1 MAENSSGKN
10 ATDSTSAGKPRPD
23 PSTLHPGPAEDSG
36 QQSVVSADGSGLHPD
51 QEQQPPAL
59 SENRPSPARLAGQG
73 RPSPSKLAGGA
84 GSPSKQS
91 VRGRPS
97 ARLARS
103 VRSADVDARRAMR
116 RLVQGEVPKQPRS
129 LIENLAGG
137 PYSQAR
143 TRTVSD
149 ADSRE
154 IVDLALRVAEGMSR
168 FGGGA
173 LEAESSIVA
182 IAAAYGLRDIEVD
195 ITNQS
200 VKVNYPD
207 TTGEPVSMMRV
218 VRSWSQNYGGLA
230 RIHQLVREISGS
242 DISRNAASQKLQT
255 IMTSP
260 KPFPKWVVIG
270 SSAIAGAALT
280 GVTGG
285 GFFSCLVAFFNT
297 LMAQFLARQLSKWR
311 VPEFFTMAACAM
323 VITLTAIAI
332 YSTGLPVVTGF
343 IVAGGIILLL
353 PTGRVISA
361 TQDAING
368 FPVTAAGRFSSA
380 FLVLSGLVSGIAL
393 AVVTGALL
401 GIGRIDV
408 TEEAV
413 AVPPVLLGALL
424 VVATSALAVAEQTR
438 PEYVL
443 PTALVGLVGLLVMNG
458 YLALGAGS
466 VLGPAVGATV
476 VGIGSRLVARRY
488 HVPQLVIAVPGVT
501 FLLPGLMLFRSL
513 YGMTVESIDSVEGF
527 VGLFNALTVTLSIA
541 GGVVLGDNLARP
553 FTGAGWPEAKRNRR
567 R

>member
-1 MAENSSGKN
+1 MADKSSGKN
-10 ATDSTSAGKPRPD
+10 ATDAAPASSERPD
-23 PSTLHPGPAEDSG
+23 PATLHPGPEAEELP
-36 QQSVVSADGSGLHPD
+36 VVSVPEPDAPEQD
-51 QEQQPPAL
+51 QEPPAL
-59 SENRPSPARLAGQG
+59 SENRPSPARLAGAG
-73 RPSPSKLAGGA
+73 RPSPSKLAGRAGA
-84 GSPSKQS
+84 AQRRSTRARPSPARLAQS
-91 VRGRPS
+91 VR
-97 ARLARS
+97 A
-103 VRSADVDARRAMR
+103 ADADARRAMR
-116 RLVQGEVPKQPRS
+116 KLVQGEVPRQPRS
-129 LIENLAGG
+129 LVENLAGG

-143 TRTVSD
+143 TRAVTD

-154 IVDLALRVAEGMSR
+154 TIDLVLRVAEGMFR

-173 LEAESSIVA
+173 LDAESSIVA

-207 TTGEPVSMMRV
+207 TSGEPVSMMRV

-230 RIHQLVREISGS
+230 RIHQLVREISES
-242 DISRNAASQKLQT
+242 DISRNDASQKLQT

-260 KPFPKWVVIG
+260 KPFPKWIVIG
-270 SSAIAGAALT
+270 ASAIAGAALT

-311 VPEFFTMAACAM
+311 LPEFFTMAACAM

-408 TEEAV
+408 TQEGIAI
-413 AVPPVLLGALL
+413 PPLLLGALL

-438 PEYVL
+438 PGYVL
-443 PTALVGLVGLLVMNG
+443 PTAMVGLAGLLVMNG
-458 YLALGAGS
+458 YLALGASS

-476 VGIGSRLVARRY
+476 VGAGSRLVGRWL

-513 YGMTVESIDSVEGF
+513 YGMTVESIASVEAF
-527 VGLFNALTVTLSIA
+527 VGLFNALTVTFSIA
-541 GGVVLGDNLARP
+541 GGVVLGDHLARP
-553 FTGAGWPEAKRNRR
+553 FTGGGRPETKRNRR